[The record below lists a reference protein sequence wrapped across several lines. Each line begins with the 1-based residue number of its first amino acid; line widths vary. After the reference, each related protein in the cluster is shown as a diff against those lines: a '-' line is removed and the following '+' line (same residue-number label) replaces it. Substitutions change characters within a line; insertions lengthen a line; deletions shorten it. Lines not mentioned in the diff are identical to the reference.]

1 MYTIAN
7 NTWFSEPLDHGKGRL
22 VFPGGPAAATD
33 PNTGLVYIPRARNV
47 NGTLEVFVYDPS
59 LKAAAPNLKMFPS
72 GETVS
77 FQFVFAWNAYR
88 GSMIFFGR
96 DTYILD
102 VTTFTWSAGPSAP
115 QVRAS
120 MACASAGDYFVA
132 WGGHVDNR
140 YTETSGSILYFNFV
154 TNQWVDEALINSN
167 TTATTTFISTTT
179 PSSPPE
185 PNLNQE
191 SPANNATAIGGG
203 IAGAIV
209 LGVIIGILVARH
221 RRRSGNSPS
230 IDNTSTG
237 YSYGK
242 QELPYADESDS
253 PTSGLSPNKD
263 PQWNNPTN
271 NPQWNNPNNNH
282 STSASH
288 PATGNDP
295 QDAFQT
301 PMQVYDALPAP
312 HKYLLNQYKSPQ
324 HVSPFVFTNIQSNLY
339 QQQQQQQQQHQG
351 ELAWSG
357 APQDTS
363 ESAISPVE
371 DPAEQLALMK
381 AMHEQRL
388 ERIRQEREA
397 DLQRFRERWQ
407 TDIPGKAEL

>member
-1 MYTIAN
+1 MQFA
-7 NTWFSEPLDHGKGRL
+7 
-22 VFPGGPAAATD
+22 
-33 PNTGLVYIPRARNV
+33 V
-47 NGTLEVFVYDPS
+47 NS
-59 LKAAAPNLKMFPS
+59 
-72 GETVS
+72 
-77 FQFVFAWNAYR
+77 
-88 GSMIFFGR
+88 
-96 DTYILD
+96 TYILD

-120 MACASAGDYFVA
+120 MTCASAGDYFVA

-140 YTETSGSILYFNFV
+140 HTETSGSILYFNFV

-324 HVSPFVFTNIQSNLY
+324 HVSPFAFTNIQSNLY

-363 ESAISPVE
+363 ESAMSPVE